1 MCINEPCRI
10 NPTFKKR
17 PIRYVSLS
25 VPSLWCTAFRGWT
38 IMKSDSNQHF
48 ISQPS
53 DLSLTNY
60 LCFMWDFFLYLK
72 ICMARWQ
79 RHNAFWTQ
87 EGGQFHV
94 QQTMG
99 TSQPS
104 WQTWHTRCEMS
115 GAHRSGIMEGHGEQ
129 HGRKSRWK
137 DEKSDR
143 SKVSLIEPVWWY
155 CD

>member
-1 MCINEPCRI
+1 MNLAGLTLHLKSGP
-10 NPTFKKR
+10 
-17 PIRYVSLS
+17 YVTSHCHYL
-25 VPSLWCTAFRGWT
+25 VYDVQRLGDWT

-60 LCFMWDFFLYLK
+60 LCFMLDFFLYLK
-72 ICMARWQ
+72 VCMARWQ